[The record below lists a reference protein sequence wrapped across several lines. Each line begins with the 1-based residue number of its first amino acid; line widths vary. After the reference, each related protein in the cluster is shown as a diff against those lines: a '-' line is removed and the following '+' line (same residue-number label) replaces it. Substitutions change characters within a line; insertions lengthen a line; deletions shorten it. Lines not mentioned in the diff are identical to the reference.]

1 VIFVAAA
8 LAIAGVFFTASRLDH
23 ASRAATSD
31 SRSALKAAEIQA
43 SITEPM
49 STAGF
54 TAFMFFISD
63 TYRSLPPQEQ
73 AAIARELLRDPAD
86 ASGSTGPSLASV
98 AMSDRDLVKLARGL
112 DHFSMEID
120 AFAADAHGLDVTS
133 LLRARDTLSASI
145 DAYFQEPTIA
155 NFRAM
160 TVGFLAVGSSLKQLA
175 AVLEDRLAGEQA
187 AVERATQ
194 VSRIAVLICVVAL
207 TSIMIATTLFLG
219 RVIQNSFAVA
229 TAEKETLRSTSEA
242 LRQRNIQLS
251 SLYNVFAEI
260 TDTLSLRY
268 VVQSTLREAIKL
280 VNADMVVLRQLKGD
294 ELVPLGNLTF
304 EGREI
309 PGLKP
314 VKQGEGLMGRV
325 GRRGRSHRMDRNAQE
340 QLGPSANPDRTVES
354 GIIVPLIVGARVVG
368 TLACWS
374 RRPSAFNADDER
386 VLEMMA
392 SQVATAI
399 VAADTMDTSH
409 RRAHQDPLTEL
420 PNRLQLHEDITGYL
434 SLIAD
439 SGRSAAVAMADIDHF
454 KELND
459 DFGHRVG
466 DVTLQKIASVLRNAT
481 RPGDRVYRYGGEEFL
496 FIFEDVEEAEAIAV
510 ADRVREAVAATPLT
524 ADNIEPIGPVTISIG
539 LAILPDHG
547 IDIEE
552 LIRFADSAMYS
563 AKQTG
568 RNRVVIWKEPVVVAT
583 SAAA

>member
-1 VIFVAAA
+1 
-8 LAIAGVFFTASRLDH
+8 
-23 ASRAATSD
+23 
-31 SRSALKAAEIQA
+31 
-43 SITEPM
+43 
-49 STAGF
+49 
-54 TAFMFFISD
+54 
-63 TYRSLPPQEQ
+63 
-73 AAIARELLRDPAD
+73 
-86 ASGSTGPSLASV
+86 
-98 AMSDRDLVKLARGL
+98 
-112 DHFSMEID
+112 
-120 AFAADAHGLDVTS
+120 
-133 LLRARDTLSASI
+133 
-145 DAYFQEPTIA
+145 
-155 NFRAM
+155 
-160 TVGFLAVGSSLKQLA
+160 
-175 AVLEDRLAGEQA
+175 
-187 AVERATQ
+187 
-194 VSRIAVLICVVAL
+194 
-207 TSIMIATTLFLG
+207 
-219 RVIQNSFAVA
+219 
-229 TAEKETLRSTSEA
+229 
-242 LRQRNIQLS
+242 
-251 SLYNVFAEI
+251 
-260 TDTLSLRY
+260 
-268 VVQSTLREAIKL
+268 
-280 VNADMVVLRQLKGD
+280 
-294 ELVPLGNLTF
+294 
-304 EGREI
+304 
-309 PGLKP
+309 
-314 VKQGEGLMGRV
+314 
-325 GRRGRSHRMDRNAQE
+325 MDRNAQE
-340 QLGPSANPDRTVES
+340 QLGPSGNPDRTVES

-524 ADNIEPIGPVTISIG
+524 ADNLEPIGPVTISIG